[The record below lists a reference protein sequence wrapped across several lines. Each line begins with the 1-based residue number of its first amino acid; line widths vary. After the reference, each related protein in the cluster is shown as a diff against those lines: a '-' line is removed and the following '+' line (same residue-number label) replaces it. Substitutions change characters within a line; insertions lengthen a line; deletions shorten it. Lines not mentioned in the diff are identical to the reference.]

1 MESVTISGLAMKIY
15 LSKYYAGNIPRILKP
30 SIYRDI
36 KQGYYG
42 GITEVYKPYEQ
53 YLHTQKYY

>member
-1 MESVTISGLAMKIY
+1 MTNSLTRSSLDLGIY
-15 LSKYYAGNIPRILKP
+15 LKDYLSNNIPYINKS

-42 GITEVYKPYEQ
+42 GITEVYKPSFWC
-53 YLHTQKYY
+53 